1 MMKTKIIF
9 IQDEIDVSNFV
20 EKSFFRKSA
29 LSNEYIK
36 YRSLVYSKFL
46 RKYFDQSKK
55 WMENFA

>member
-46 RKYFDQSKK
+46 
-55 WMENFA
+55 

>member
-46 RKYFDQSKK
+46 RKYFDESKK